1 MNTTRNINGRR
12 IEIQARKPRSARGE
26 KYVGWNVTVNE
37 ARYFFAERTAE
48 DAINKALIQ
57 YLDAME
63 AATTPTGEPVCEPA
77 CDAEARDS
85 KPRQA
90 APANPLRGGC
100 ENLLAAIRDHLSP
113 GAVALLASCLG
124 VARAN
129 DVNVERE
136 VAWFRD
142 AMIEKLLGGEEY
154 CRLQDELGL

>member
-12 IEIQARKPRSARGE
+12 IEIQARKPRSSRGE
-26 KYVGWNVTVNE
+26 DYIGWNVAVNE
-37 ARYFFAERTAE
+37 ARYFFSVRTAE

-63 AATTPTGEPVCEPA
+63 AATVAPTGEPVR
-77 CDAEARDS
+77 DAETRDS
-85 KPRQA
+85 KPRRA

-124 VARAN
+124 IARAN
-129 DVNVERE
+129 DPNVERE
-136 VAWFRD
+136 IFWFRD
-142 AMIEKLLGGEEY
+142 TMIEKLLGGDEY
-154 CRLQDELGL
+154 CRLLDELGL

>member
-57 YLDAME
+57 YLDAMD
-63 AATTPTGEPVCEPA
+63 AAAAAPSTNEPVREPVRDTEIR
-77 CDAEARDS
+77 DA
-85 KPRQA
+85 KPRQTG
-90 APANPLRGGC
+90 PANDVGDLIAALR
-100 ENLLAAIRDHLSP
+100 NHLSP
-113 GAVALLASCLG
+113 GAVTLVASCLG

-129 DVNVERE
+129 DRNVERE

-142 AMIEKLLGGEEY
+142 QLVALLGGEEY